1 MIIEKDYFDAE
12 EVDIANAMNDKSRA
26 PIRKIRLATTDSN
39 KYYAKAILVGDQEN
53 ILSGEIVFRPDS
65 QVSKEGLA
73 FSKVIIKETADVE
86 EYFKGYRI
94 ISEKADSENFRAGY
108 DELCMQANKL
118 LFMKSE

>member
-73 FSKVIIKETADVE
+73 FSKVIIKKQLTLRNILKILSDL
-86 EYFKGYRI
+86 
-94 ISEKADSENFRAGY
+94 KAI
-108 DELCMQANKL
+108 EL
-118 LFMKSE
+118 

>member
-53 ILSGEIVFRPDS
+53 IPVG
-65 QVSKEGLA
+65 
-73 FSKVIIKETADVE
+73 
-86 EYFKGYRI
+86 
-94 ISEKADSENFRAGY
+94 
-108 DELCMQANKL
+108 
-118 LFMKSE
+118 

>member
-73 FSKVIIKETADVE
+73 FSNVE
-86 EYFKGYRI
+86 EYFKNLIRFEGYRI

>member
-65 QVSKEGLA
+65 QVSWISTG
-73 FSKVIIKETADVE
+73 IILVPFTVSTL
-86 EYFKGYRI
+86 YWTI
-94 ISEKADSENFRAGY
+94 I
-108 DELCMQANKL
+108 
-118 LFMKSE
+118 

>member
-12 EVDIANAMNDKSRA
+12 EVDIAKAMNDKSRA
-26 PIRKIRLATTDSN
+26 HITKIRLATTDSN

-86 EYFKGYRI
+86 EYFKNL
-94 ISEKADSENFRAGY
+94 SDLKAI
-108 DELCMQANKL
+108 EL
-118 LFMKSE
+118 